1 MTTTGKKWKLE
12 KVTTA
17 TVALAGNPNSGKTT
31 LFNAITGSRQHVGNY
46 PGITVERKEGT
57 IIAHGTKVKI
67 IDLPG
72 TYSLSAYSQE
82 ELVARNFLIDEKP
95 DVVVDIIDA
104 TMLERHL
111 YLTVQFFELGIPVV
125 IALNMM
131 DEVKKQG
138 QRIDLT
144 QLSKLLN
151 CPVIETVA
159 RSGKGKHELIATSC
173 QYAKKRMHQWLPLK
187 ISYGADIDLA
197 LVDMTELIEK
207 YNFMTN
213 HYPARWI
220 ALKYLENDREIIQL
234 GQQVKEVSEM
244 LHEIAKK
251 TKEHCLRTL
260 NLPPEAIIADYR
272 YGFINSIL
280 KHNIIIQEKPQQE
293 RIAITTKLD
302 RVLVNRF
309 LGPIL
314 MVAILYGMFQITFTL
329 GEIPMGWLETLFGSF
344 ATVTTR
350 LIPEG
355 LLQSLIVSGIID
367 GVGGVMGFVP
377 LIAIMFLMISFL
389 EDSGYMARV
398 AYMLDRVL
406 RIFGLHGYSAMP
418 FIISGGIAGGCAVPG
433 VMATR
438 TLRSPKEKLAT
449 LLTAPFMPCG
459 AKLPVFMLLIAA
471 FFSEYK
477 AQMMFSITLLAWVM
491 ALLVAKL
498 VRSTI
503 IKGESTPFIM
513 ELPPYRLPTLH
524 GIFIHTWE
532 RTWQYIKKAGTVIL
546 AVSIL
551 LWAAMTF
558 PGLPEQQTHQFET
571 QRSAVR
577 RTINDATDRKQ
588 AIAEIDNR
596 EGQTALRYSV
606 AGRIGT
612 SLEPLTQWA
621 GFDWRTNIALV
632 GGFAAKEIIV
642 STFGTAYS
650 LGDIDPETAETLSDR
665 IAADPNWNKFTALAM
680 IVFVLLYAPC
690 IVTVVATAKESSWR
704 WALFALGFNTIL
716 GFVIAV
722 IIYQV
727 GTTLFL

>member
-1 MTTTGKKWKLE
+1 MSTAATIWKLE
-12 KVTTA
+12 PRLKTTI
-17 TVALAGNPNSGKTT
+17 ALAGNPNSGKTT
-31 LFNAITGSRQHVGNY
+31 LFNAITGARQHVGNY

-57 IIAHGTKVKI
+57 INVKNTHVKV

-95 DVVVDIIDA
+95 DIVVDIVDA

-111 YLTVQFFELGIPVV
+111 YLAIQFFELGIPVV
-125 IALNMM
+125 LALNMM
-131 DEVKKQG
+131 DDAKKQG
-138 QRIDLT
+138 IRINR
-144 QLSKLLN
+144 QKLSELLN
-151 CPVIETVA
+151 CPVVETVA
-159 RSGKGKHELIATSC
+159 RSGQGKQELIEVAIKQS
-173 QYAKKRMHQWLPLK
+173 QKKNKTWSPLD
-187 ISYGADIDLA
+187 ISYGTDIDLA
-197 LVDMTELIEK
+197 LDEMTEIIHSQ
-207 YNFMTN
+207 NFMN
-213 HYPARWI
+213 DRYPARWV
-220 ALKYLENDREIIQL
+220 ALKYLENDSEIISL
-234 GQQVKEVSEM
+234 GEQNP
-244 LHEIAKK
+244 EINMKLVDVATR
-251 TKEHCLRTL
+251 TKEHSLKTL
-260 NLPPEAIIADYR
+260 NIPPEAIIADYR
-272 YGFINSIL
+272 YGLINSIL
-280 KHNIIIQEKPQQE
+280 KQNIIIQEKPQEE
-293 RIAITTKLD
+293 RIRLTTKLD
-302 RVLVNRF
+302 RFLVDRY

-314 MVAILYGMFQITFTL
+314 MVAILYSMFQITFTV
-329 GEIPMGWLETLFGSF
+329 GEIPMGWLESIFGWISATATL
-344 ATVTTR
+344 

-355 LLQSLIVSGIID
+355 FLQSLVISGIID

-377 LIAIMFLMISFL
+377 LITIMFLMISFL

-459 AKLPVFMLLIAA
+459 AKLPVFMLLVAA
-471 FFSEYK
+471 FFSEHK
-477 AQMMFSITLLAWVM
+477 PLMMFSITLFAWIM
-491 ALLVAKL
+491 ALVVAKL

-503 IKGESTPFIM
+503 IRGDSTPFIM
-513 ELPPYRLPTLH
+513 ELPPYRLPTLQ

-558 PGLPEQQTHQFET
+558 PTLPQQQVNQFDME
-571 QRSAVR
+571 RKAAISSLH
-577 RTINDATDRKQ
+577 NDIERQQ
-588 AIAEIDNR
+588 AITEINNR
-596 EGQTALRYSV
+596 EGQTTLQYSL

-612 SLEPLTQWA
+612 ALEPLSQWA

-650 LGDIDPETAETLSDR
+650 LGDVDPEAAETLSSR
-665 IAADPNWNKFTALAM
+665 IAADPSWNKFTALAM

-690 IVTVVATAKESSWR
+690 IVTVVAMAKESSWR
-704 WALFALGFNTIL
+704 WAIFATIFNTALGF
-716 GFVIAV
+716 GMAV
-722 IIYQV
+722 AIYQI
-727 GTTLFL
+727 GTKLFT

>member
-1 MTTTGKKWKLE
+1 MGEAVKWTMKDNP
-12 KVTTA
+12 TA
-17 TVALAGNPNSGKTT
+17 TIALAGNPNSGKTT
-31 LFNAITGSRQHVGNY
+31 LFNAITGARQHVGNY

-57 IIAHGTKVKI
+57 INFRGTKIKL

-82 ELVARNFLIDEKP
+82 ELVARNFLTNEKP
-95 DVVVDIIDA
+95 DIVIDIVDA

-111 YLTVQFFELGIPVV
+111 YLAIQFFELGMPV
-125 IALNMM
+125 ILALNMM
-131 DEVKKQG
+131 DDARKQG
-138 QRIDLT
+138 LRIDT
-144 QLSKLLN
+144 DKLSKLLN
-151 CPVIETVA
+151 CPVVETVA
-159 RSGKGKHELIATSC
+159 RSGQGKKELIETAVKHASE
-173 QYAKKRMHQWLPLK
+173 KKQEWVPLE
-187 ISYGADIDLA
+187 ISYGAELDLI
-197 LVDMTELIEK
+197 LDDMSKIILEHQ
-207 YNFMTN
+207 FMTDR
-213 HYPARWI
+213 YPARWI
-220 ALKYLENDREIIQL
+220 ALKYLENDTEIIRYGRQNGKGAEEL
-234 GQQVKEVSEM
+234 EKIS
-244 LHEIAKK
+244 KK
-251 TKEHCLRTL
+251 TKEHCIKTL
-260 NLPPEAIIADYR
+260 KVPPEAIIADYR
-272 YGFINSIL
+272 YGLINSIL
-280 KHNIIIQEKPQQE
+280 KQDIIIQEKTRQE
-293 RIAITTKLD
+293 RINFTAKLD
-302 RVLVNRF
+302 SLLVNRF

-314 MVAILYGMFQITFTL
+314 MIAVLYSMFQITFTV
-329 GEIPMGWLETLFGSF
+329 GEIPMGWLESLFGLIS
-344 ATVTTR
+344 ATATL

-355 LLQSLIVSGIID
+355 LLQSLVVSGIID

-459 AKLPVFMLLIAA
+459 AKLPVFLLLIAA
-471 FFSEYK
+471 FFTEYK
-477 AQMMFSITLLAWVM
+477 AQMMFSITLFAWVM

-498 VRSTI
+498 VRSTV

-513 ELPPYRLPTLH
+513 ELPPYRLPTLR
-524 GIFIHTWE
+524 GVFIHTWE

-558 PGLPEQQTHQFET
+558 PGLPEQQANQFET
-571 QRSAVR
+571 ERLSAIS
-577 RTINDATDRKQ
+577 TIQNSADRKQ
-588 AIAEIDNR
+588 ALTDINNL
-596 EGQTALRYSV
+596 EGQTALRYSL
-606 AGRIGT
+606 AGRIGS
-612 SLEPLTQWA
+612 SLEPLSQLA

-632 GGFAAKEIIV
+632 GGFAAKEVIV

-650 LGDIDPETAETLSDR
+650 LGDVDPEAADTLSSR
-665 IAADPNWNKFTALAM
+665 IAGDPTWNKFTALAM

-690 IVTVVATAKESSWR
+690 VVTVVAMAKESSWR
-704 WALFALGFNTIL
+704 WAIFATTFNTALGF
-716 GFVIAV
+716 GMAV
-722 IIYQV
+722 IIYQI
-727 GTTLFL
+727 GTKLFI

>member
-1 MTTTGKKWKLE
+1 MTTAVKWQIKE
-12 KVTTA
+12 NTTIKI
-17 TVALAGNPNSGKTT
+17 ALAGNPNSGKTT
-31 LFNAITGSRQHVGNY
+31 LFNAITGARQHVGNY

-57 IIAHGTKVKI
+57 INLKDTTVKL

-82 ELVARNFLIDEKP
+82 ELVARNFLVNEKP
-95 DVVVDIIDA
+95 DVVVDIVDA

-111 YLTVQFFELGIPVV
+111 YLAIQFFELGIPMVL
-125 IALNMM
+125 ALNMM
-131 DEVKKQG
+131 DDAKKQG
-138 QRIDLT
+138 LRIDT
-144 QLSKLLN
+144 EKLSKLLN
-151 CPVIETVA
+151 CPVVETVA
-159 RSGKGKHELIATSC
+159 RSGQGKKELIESAI
-173 QYAKKRMHQWLPLK
+173 QHAREQEGVWNPLE
-187 ISYGADIDLA
+187 ITYGAELDLI
-197 LVDMTELIEK
+197 LNDMTEIIEA
-207 YNFMTN
+207 YQFMTDR
-213 HYPARWI
+213 YPARWI
-220 ALKYLENDREIIQL
+220 ALKYLENDSEIIRYGKL
-234 GQQVKEVSEM
+234 NDKVSEQ
-244 LHEIAKK
+244 LEAISKR
-251 TKEHCLRTL
+251 TKEHCLKTL
-260 NLPPEAIIADYR
+260 KVSPDAIIADYR
-272 YGFINSIL
+272 YGLINSIL
-280 KHNIIIQEKPQQE
+280 KQNIVIQEKTRQE
-293 RIAITTKLD
+293 RMDFTTKLD
-302 RVLVNRF
+302 SLLVNRF
-309 LGPIL
+309 MGPIL
-314 MVAILYGMFQITFTL
+314 MIAILYSMFQITFTV
-329 GEIPMGWLETLFGSF
+329 GEIPMNWLEVFFGWIS
-344 ATVTTR
+344 ATATR

-355 LLQSLIVSGIID
+355 LLQSLVVSGIID

-459 AKLPVFMLLIAA
+459 AKLPVFMLLVAA
-471 FFSEYK
+471 FFTEYK
-477 AQMMFSITLLAWVM
+477 AQMMFSITLFAWIM

-498 VRSTI
+498 VRSTV

-513 ELPPYRLPTLH
+513 ELPPYRLPTLQ

-558 PGLPEQQTHQFET
+558 PGLSEQQVSQYEME
-571 QRSAVR
+571 RIAVFD
-577 RTINDATDRKQ
+577 TTLDGAERKQ
-588 AIAEIDNR
+588 ALIDINNR
-596 EGQTALRYSV
+596 EEQTALRYSV
-606 AGRIGT
+606 AGRIGA
-612 SLEPLTQWA
+612 SLEPLSQLA

-632 GGFAAKEIIV
+632 GGFAAKEVIV

-650 LGDIDPETAETLSDR
+650 LGDVDPDAADTLSTR
-665 IAADPNWNKFTALAM
+665 IAADPGWNKFTALSM

-690 IVTVVATAKESSWR
+690 VVTVVAMAKESSWR
-704 WALFALGFNTIL
+704 WAIFATIFNTTLGF
-716 GFVIAV
+716 GMAV
-722 IIYQV
+722 VIYQI
-727 GTTLFL
+727 GTKLFM